1 MGKIRLEAFSDGSKP
16 HGSPWHVRMM
26 LKPAVGLMLL
36 IACFNARADKLLDE
50 GRQHY
55 EAGRYVEAYM
65 AWWGGAIE
73 GDSEKQELLANLL
86 LGPHG
91 HALKRIRYP
100 RREGIRYLYR
110 AAIGG
115 RRSAML
121 ALADA
126 SRSGRFGVERRVDAA
141 KCWSKAPASLQ
152 ERITCVG
159 LTAFRDREAR
169 ASCSE
174 LALVGRSD
182 VHDKKSGPVLAKLCI
197 ANKTPALLV
206 PGAPPSAQDLRRERE
221 YAKYGIEWVIT
232 GDVYNGDFEQF
243 REDFN
248 DAIVDE
254 VEAERG
260 RGYFEKLSK
269 KIDDRVKQAQR

>member
-1 MGKIRLEAFSDGSKP
+1 
-16 HGSPWHVRMM
+16 M
-26 LKPAVGLMLL
+26 LR
-36 IACFNARADKLLDE
+36 IACFNARADKLVDE

-55 EAGRYVEAYM
+55 EAGRYTEAYI
-65 AWWGGAIE
+65 AWWGGAMD
-73 GDSEKQELLANLL
+73 GDSEKQELLANML

-91 HALKRIRYP
+91 YAVKRIGYP
-100 RREGIRYLYR
+100 RRQGMRYLYR

-126 SRSGRFGVERRVDAA
+126 SRSGLLGVEKSVDAA
-141 KCWSKAPASLQ
+141 ACWSKAPAGLQ
-152 ERITCVG
+152 QRIACVE
-159 LTAFRDREAR
+159 LTEFRDREAR

-182 VHDKKSGPVLAKLCI
+182 VHDKQSGPLLAKLCI
-197 ANKTPALLV
+197 ANKTPALLI
-206 PGAPPSAQDLRRERE
+206 PGGPPSAQDLRRERE
-221 YAKYGIEWVIT
+221 YAKHGIEWVIT

-243 REDFN
+243 RDSFN
-248 DAIVDE
+248 GAIVDG

-260 RGYFEKLSK
+260 RGYFERLSK
-269 KIDDRVKQAQR
+269 EIDNCEKQVKR